1 MELFPP
7 VPYASWADTLATVHR
22 FAQVVGKVRLA
33 ASPRRN
39 HWWNVPFH
47 LTGRGITTRPM
58 GLDPTFA
65 IDFDLVDHRLRVDV
79 LDGRSVSFPL
89 AGRSVAA
96 FHADVVAALAGLG
109 IAVDIGDAR
118 PFDLPDSDRAFADD
132 IEHATYDPAAV
143 TRYWQ
148 VLSQVNLVLEEFAG
162 RYSGKT
168 SPVHHFWHTF
178 DVALTRFADTVVEQP
193 PTNDPVTR
201 EAYSREV
208 VSSGFWFGDPS
219 YPDPA
224 FYSYTAPEPGGL
236 ADAPLPHGATWL
248 DRNGSHLA
256 VLPYDRVRDEPDA
269 RSAVLDFY
277 EAAYRAG
284 ATRAG
289 WDVDRYACPDGVTDP
304 HLPR

>member
-1 MELFPP
+1 
-7 VPYASWADTLATVHR
+7 
-22 FAQVVGKVRLA
+22 
-33 ASPRRN
+33 
-39 HWWNVPFH
+39 
-47 LTGRGITTRPM
+47 
-58 GLDPTFA
+58 
-65 IDFDLVDHRLRVDV
+65 
-79 LDGRSVSFPL
+79 
-89 AGRSVAA
+89 VAA

-118 PFDLPDSDRAFADD
+118 PFDLPDSDRAFALDT
-132 IEHATYDPAAV
+132 EHATYDPAAV

-178 DVALTRFADTVVEQP
+178 DIALTRFADTVVEQP
-193 PTNDPVTR
+193 PTTDPVTR

-224 FYSYTAPEPGGL
+224 FYSYTAPEPDGV

-256 VLPYDRVRDEPDA
+256 VLPYERVRAEPDP
-269 RSAVLDFY
+269 RTAVLDFY

-284 ATRAG
+284 AARAG
-289 WDVDRYACPDGVTDP
+289 WDIERYACSDGVTDP
-304 HLPR
+304 HAR